1 MTSSPYRDKVPTD
14 IDAHIKESTSKIRVK
29 RFGFCFQIQSNI
41 SGFRVQEEKTG
52 ACFKILF
59 KIVPRKVSSKTSAS
73 WEDKWLL
80 KPEAVAWGFLW
91 MSTIWIKLLIFENN
105 SNDKAQLTV
114 LLNLLFGKQ
123 SPDTLQVPNGAEF
136 TNLLWKIKFS
146 YPNKKDGFSWH
157 ISKLEWK
164 KGADLLAFLGL
175 PRWLHTNPTASWMCS
190 PRWFLVLWSSISILL
205 ASS

>member
-73 WEDKWLL
+73 WEDK
-80 KPEAVAWGFLW
+80 
-91 MSTIWIKLLIFENN
+91 
-105 SNDKAQLTV
+105 
-114 LLNLLFGKQ
+114 
-123 SPDTLQVPNGAEF
+123 
-136 TNLLWKIKFS
+136 
-146 YPNKKDGFSWH
+146 
-157 ISKLEWK
+157 
-164 KGADLLAFLGL
+164 
-175 PRWLHTNPTASWMCS
+175 
-190 PRWFLVLWSSISILL
+190 
-205 ASS
+205 